1 VPTSPPDSAETNR
14 LLRSTSEARTGQP
27 RIWTR
32 TEANCEPLKFGHARN
47 LRRPIAAQT
56 PLTGLSRAAAAEAPN
71 PTFEQRF
78 GHTLNDERVSPEAL
92 ENTAPSA
99 LRLGPGP
106 VPPSPLRSFQPS
118 YYFLLPLPPWRSS
131 SPQPNNPALAGA
143 DPTGPKTAAQ
153 NRSRAS
159 PPSGTSQI
167 VCVHKRRPRVRP
179 PATRHKSGG

>member
-56 PLTGLSRAAAAEAPN
+56 PPIGLSRAAAAEAPN

-78 GHTLNDERVSPEAL
+78 GHTLNDERVSPDAL
-92 ENTAPSA
+92 DNAAPSA
-99 LRLGPGP
+99 PRLGPGP
-106 VPPSPLRSFQPS
+106 VPPAPS
-118 YYFLLPLPPWRSS
+118 GAFNLPYLLLPVPPWRSS
-131 SPQPNNPALAGA
+131 TPEPNNPALAGA
-143 DPTGPKTAAQ
+143 DPTKPKTAAQ
-153 NRSRAS
+153 NRSRA
-159 PPSGTSQI
+159 PTPSGSSQI
-167 VCVHKRRPRVRP
+167 VCVHKRGPRVQL